1 MLKIYLDTCCFNRP
15 YDDQSLMRNS
25 LEAQAISHIQSLI
38 QRRRFLLATSYILLF
53 ENSKNPYA
61 LRKVSIE
68 NYIRKYSSI
77 YIGSECQTAVS
88 GNAHE
93 IMKTGLKKQD
103 AYHVACA
110 MFAGCGYFLSTD
122 DRVLKY
128 LPANMKIV
136 NPVDFLRMEVERQ

>member
-1 MLKIYLDTCCFNRP
+1 MLNIYLDTCCFNRP

-25 LEAQAISHIQSLI
+25 LEAQAVSHIQSLI
-38 QRRRFLLATSYILLF
+38 QTRHFLLATSYILLF

-61 LRKVSIE
+61 LRKVAIE

-77 YIGSECQTAVS
+77 YIGIEYQTTVSE
-88 GNAHE
+88 NAYE
-93 IMKTGLKKQD
+93 IMKSGLKKQD
-103 AYHVACA
+103 AYHIACA
-110 MFAGCGYFLSTD
+110 MLAGCGYFLSTD

-128 LPANMKIV
+128 FPVDMKIV